1 MENNE
6 KLSNFKQKAMKY
18 WPLFCLIITVAIEA
32 LALSLHQE
40 SKGHRWMH
48 NFMGL
53 FLTQFAMFKFFNIK
67 GFAEGFAKYDLL
79 ASRQKVYGVC
89 YPFIE
94 FLIGVGYLSYFA
106 PWLIYLL
113 TVIVFGFGAVGVIK
127 ALRDKLDVRC
137 ACMGTVLNVPLST
150 VTLAEDI
157 IMFLMA
163 LFLLI

>member
-6 KLSNFKQKAMKY
+6 KTANFKQKTMKY

-32 LALSLHQE
+32 LALTLHQE
-40 SKGHRWMH
+40 SKEHRWMH

-53 FLTQFAMFKFFNIK
+53 FLTQFAMFKFFNIQ
-67 GFAEGFAKYDLL
+67 GFVEGFAKYDLL

-94 FLIGVGYLSYFA
+94 FLIGVGYLCYFA

-163 LFLLI
+163 FFLLI